1 MIRLYVRG
9 ARIACILYLLVL
21 PAISRA
27 SEPGFGKV
35 SDGDQLRGCGITI
48 GYSDGTRYV
57 LTANHCLRGDIRF
70 GGYPASV
77 LAKDATEDI
86 ALLAVKMP
94 APVSHPRVAPEGVNA
109 GNGTRYGYPNHKYA
123 EDACGIRED
132 GSLTVEAIPG
142 ASGGSII
149 SGGQVYGI
157 ITHTTR
163 GVPASKI
170 RSFLATN
177 GYAWLYREAVIRKP
191 PVRDDFDADLEELR
205 RLTDELRRLAE
216 DERRMFERHMERL
229 DRMYPKR

>member
-1 MIRLYVRG
+1 MSSVRA
-9 ARIACILYLLVL
+9 ARAACLFIVL
-21 PAISRA
+21 ALPSLCNAA
-27 SEPGFGKV
+27 EPGFGKV
-35 SDGDQLRGCGITI
+35 SDGETLRGCGITI

-70 GGYPASV
+70 SGYAATV
-77 LAKDATEDI
+77 LAKDAEIDI

-94 APVSHPRVAPEGVNA
+94 APSSYPRVAPEGVNA
-109 GNGTRYGYPNHKYA
+109 GSGTRYGYPDHKYT

-142 ASGGSII
+142 ASGGPIVS
-149 SGGQVYGI
+149 SGNVYGI

-170 RSFLATN
+170 RTFLAAN
-177 GYAWLYREAVIRKP
+177 GYAWLSKAKVVRNA

-205 RLTDELRRLAE
+205 RLTEEFRRLAE
-216 DERRMFERHMERL
+216 DERRMFERHMEQL